1 MWKKA
6 FKNARRLL
14 EEVVAFWT
22 RLTEQLRPEKR
33 LLELRIQALEKQLY
47 GSRSEKISV
56 GENQL
61 ALSSTV
67 FVQVE
72 PPVTA
77 DVVVPPDLEKVDRKK
92 PMRRA
97 GPENIQVV
105 EERLEPVDKTC
116 HRCGKDRCLIREEAS
131 ERLDL
136 IPAQLI
142 RRRTLRPVYGCNCG
156 KDQSPVQAPMP
167 TQVIEK
173 GLCDPGLLT
182 HVVLAKD
189 LEHRPL
195 YRVQQELARSGV
207 EISRT
212 TLVDWVDA
220 AAVALEP
227 IYKAIRTD

>member
-105 EERLEPVDKTC
+105 EERL
-116 HRCGKDRCLIREEAS
+116 
-131 ERLDL
+131 
-136 IPAQLI
+136 
-142 RRRTLRPVYGCNCG
+142 
-156 KDQSPVQAPMP
+156 
-167 TQVIEK
+167 
-173 GLCDPGLLT
+173 
-182 HVVLAKD
+182 
-189 LEHRPL
+189 
-195 YRVQQELARSGV
+195 SGP
-207 EISRT
+207 EQN
-212 TLVDWVDA
+212 
-220 AAVALEP
+220 
-227 IYKAIRTD
+227 